1 MAVFKSIQ
9 EGVLSGWTDNSQA
22 ITISAVDTTKAFV
35 KISYRIDSA
44 DPQYYL
50 INCQLENS
58 TTVRIKRY
66 SGGVAVTIHW
76 QVIEF
81 TSGVTVQRGVRYMNS
96 TTENIS
102 ISSVDLSKSFP
113 IITWLNLGT
122 QFSTE
127 DAMQAY
133 ISSSTNL
140 ELKAY
145 GAGGT
150 VEVQWQVIEYDNA
163 SVQVVHDHI
172 VNSDNTNATISAVNL
187 DKTFYVGS
195 WGSSLAPTGTHNM
208 PSWFLTSTTNL
219 QFYRFDPSTNVVRAT
234 VYIISTDDVNVQRG
248 EFPINSGNY
257 SNDHV
262 LTAVNLDR
270 TLLLGGSIHCTWGT
284 ANNGDDHAAEA
295 AFSFEKISSTLV
307 RMTRAQNWNDS
318 WVLSLVV
325 EWLGVPPDSDIFKTF
340 QRGIQRGIN
349 VGLN

>member
-1 MAVFKSIQ
+1 MAVFNSIQ
-9 EGVLSGWTDNSQA
+9 EGSLSSWTGNNTTV
-22 ITISAVDTTKAFV
+22 TISAVDTTKAFV

-50 INCQLENS
+50 VNCQIENS
-58 TTVRIKRY
+58 TTIRIKRY
-66 SGGVAVTIHW
+66 ASGVAITIFW

-81 TSGVTVQRGVRYMNS
+81 TSGVSVQRGVRYMNS
-96 TTENIS
+96 ATENIT
-102 ISSVDLSKSFP
+102 ISYVDLSKSFP
-113 IITWLNLGT
+113 IITWLNLGS

-145 GAGGT
+145 GAGST

-172 VNSDNTNATISAVNL
+172 VNSDNTYATISAVNL

-195 WGSSLAPTGTHNM
+195 WGTTLAPTGVHNM
-208 PSWFLTSTTNL
+208 PSWFLTSTTSL
-219 QFYRFDPSTNVVRAT
+219 HFYRFDPSTNVVRAT
-234 VYIISTDDVNVQRG
+234 VYIVTTDDINVQRG
-248 EFPINSGNY
+248 RFPINAGNY

-262 LTAVNLDR
+262 LTSVDLSR
-270 TLLLGGSIHCTWGT
+270 TLLIGGSMHCTWGT

-295 AFSFEKISSTLV
+295 AFTFEKISSSLV
-307 RMTRAQNWNDS
+307 RMTRAQNWNNS
-318 WVLSLVV
+318 LVLSLVV
-325 EWLGVPPDSDIFKTF
+325 EWLDVPPDSDIFKTF

-349 VGLN
+349 RGTN